1 MHNNEHIPAILLIVF
16 GLLSIF
22 IAFKIAHFVLK
33 VVLHLIG
40 LVLLVGAVVMLGRR
54 VRTSRRYADGSRPR
68 RRHLDVLHS
77 RVLLIL
83 VRPQIC

>member
-16 GLLSIF
+16 GLLSTF

-40 LVLLVGAVVMLGRR
+40 LALLGGAVWWFFFRG
-54 VRTSRRYADGSRPR
+54 
-68 RRHLDVLHS
+68 
-77 RVLLIL
+77 
-83 VRPQIC
+83 